1 MKDRPDPRIQAAV
14 ARQYPIPVQL
24 ELDQIG
30 QPAQI
35 APMTPKRVVR
45 ETASLYEAKTHLSR
59 LVDRAAA
66 GEEIVIAK
74 SGRPRARLVP
84 LEDTRPKR
92 VPGKG
97 KGRWRVG
104 KDFDAPL
111 PDDLIEGFEGE
122 R

>member
-1 MKDRPDPRIQAAV
+1 MS
-14 ARQYPIPVQL
+14 
-24 ELDQIG
+24 
-30 QPAQI
+30 
-35 APMTPKRVVR
+35 PKRVVR
-45 ETASLYEAKTHLSR
+45 ETVNLYEAKTQLSR

-84 LEDTRPKR
+84 LEDTRPLR

-97 KGRWRVG
+97 KGQWRVG
-104 KDFDAPL
+104 KNFDRPL
-111 PDDLIEGFEGE
+111 PDDLLDRFESG

>member
-1 MKDRPDPRIQAAV
+1 M
-14 ARQYPIPVQL
+14 
-24 ELDQIG
+24 
-30 QPAQI
+30 
-35 APMTPKRVVR
+35 PKKPVVR
-45 ETASLYEAKTHLSR
+45 KTVSLYEAKTQLSR

-84 LEDTRPKR
+84 LEDTRALR
-92 VPGKG
+92 VPGRG
-97 KGRWRVG
+97 KGRWRVR

-111 PDDLIEGFEGE
+111 QDDVLRGFEGS

>member
-1 MKDRPDPRIQAAV
+1 MP
-14 ARQYPIPVQL
+14 
-24 ELDQIG
+24 
-30 QPAQI
+30 
-35 APMTPKRVVR
+35 PKRLIR
-45 ETASLYEAKTHLSR
+45 ETVSLYEAKTQLSR

-66 GEEIVIAK
+66 GEEIVISK

-84 LEDTRPKR
+84 LEDSRPLR

-104 KDFDAPL
+104 RDFDAPL
-111 PDDLIEGFEGE
+111 PDDLLDGLESG

>member
-1 MKDRPDPRIQAAV
+1 M
-14 ARQYPIPVQL
+14 
-24 ELDQIG
+24 
-30 QPAQI
+30 
-35 APMTPKRVVR
+35 PKKPVVR
-45 ETASLYEAKTHLSR
+45 ETVSLYEAKTQLSR

-84 LEDTRPKR
+84 LEDTRVLR
-92 VPGKG
+92 VPGRG
-97 KGRWRVG
+97 KGRWRVR

-111 PDDLIEGFEGE
+111 PDDVLRGFEGG